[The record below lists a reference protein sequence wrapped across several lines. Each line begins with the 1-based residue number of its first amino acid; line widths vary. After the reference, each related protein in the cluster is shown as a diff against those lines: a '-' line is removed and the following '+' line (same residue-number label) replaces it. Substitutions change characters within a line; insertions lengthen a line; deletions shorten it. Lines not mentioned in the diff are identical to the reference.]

1 MHVDIMNDTTH
12 LIATPHVYMFAHII
26 LMFDYGYLN
35 INKQVHGIQ
44 LNQNNSQI
52 DQRRT
57 KCFQTKIPNLWYL
70 IFIQPTK
77 VHSCIFL

>member
-1 MHVDIMNDTTH
+1 MHVDKMNDTTH

-44 LNQNNSQI
+44 LNQNNSQ
-52 DQRRT
+52 
-57 KCFQTKIPNLWYL
+57 N
-70 IFIQPTK
+70 
-77 VHSCIFL
+77 